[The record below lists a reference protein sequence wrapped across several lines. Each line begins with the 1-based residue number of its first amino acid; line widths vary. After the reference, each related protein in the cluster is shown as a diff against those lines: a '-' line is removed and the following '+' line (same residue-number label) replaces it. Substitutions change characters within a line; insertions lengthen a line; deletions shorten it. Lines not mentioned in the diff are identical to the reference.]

1 MKDIEKTMGL
11 LMGVSLSFILT
22 LTGLL
27 SSGTFTILAFLSN
40 FLISLL
46 ISTLVTKAIPLKK
59 ISSFLAECL
68 HLRQGSLSYRLFDAL
83 ISDLLMSPLMT
94 FIMVSMA
101 HKQATAHGA
110 KIPFGPM
117 LMKAELI
124 SFIVAYVALFFLS
137 PFFLRIAMKKAGI
150 DPQQAHN

>member
-1 MKDIEKTMGL
+1 MKEIEKTMGL

-27 SSGTFTILAFLSN
+27 SSGTFTISAFLSN

-46 ISTLVTKAIPLKK
+46 ISTLVTKVIPLRK
-59 ISSFLAECL
+59 ITSSFTDKL
-68 HLRQGSLSYRLFDAL
+68 HLKQGTFSYRIFDTL

-94 FIMVSMA
+94 FIMVFLA
-101 HKQATAHGA
+101 YKQATAHGA

-117 LMKAELI
+117 LMKAEFI
-124 SFIVAYVALFFLS
+124 SFIIAYVALFFLT
-137 PFFLRIAMKKAGI
+137 PFFLKIAMKKVGI
-150 DPQQAHN
+150 DTTNP